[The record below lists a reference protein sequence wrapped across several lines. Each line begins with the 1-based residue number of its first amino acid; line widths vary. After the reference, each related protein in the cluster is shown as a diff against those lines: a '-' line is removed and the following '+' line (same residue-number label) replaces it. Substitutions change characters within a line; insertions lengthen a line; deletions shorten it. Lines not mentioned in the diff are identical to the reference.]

1 MLKKEKLLY
10 LVELLKKENLD
21 GCIMGPSDD
30 LEYMAGIA
38 NFHDERF
45 RGFYVLADGRYF
57 FICPGLYYEEVRNAL
72 GEDTHIY
79 IWYDSEGVTGSFI
92 EAEKGY
98 NLSGKTIAINDGVR
112 AIDLIDMGEIIKSK
126 FVNGHTM
133 LEELRIVKDE
143 EEVGYLA
150 KAAEIADK
158 AFVEVVKHIKPGIYE
173 RDIANK
179 LKELLIE
186 FGGEGVS
193 FDPIVAS
200 GPNSSKPHYSDYDRM
215 IEEQDLIIL
224 DYGCKYKGF
233 CSDISRVVFV
243 GEPTEEQKKV
253 YEIVLKAN
261 MDAEKAVKEGVTAES
276 IDATAQKVI
285 RDAGYGE
292 YILSRTG
299 HGIGSAVHE
308 APYIKEG
315 NKQIL
320 RTGMA
325 FSIEPGIYIA
335 GKFGMRVEDIVVVDG
350 NGINVLNKAPKGMTI
365 V

>member
-1 MLKKEKLLY
+1 MLKKEKLSNLIKI
-10 LVELLKKENLD
+10 LKKEKLD

-30 LEYMAGIA
+30 LEYLAGIA

-45 RGFYVLADGRYF
+45 RGFFVLADGRYF
-57 FICPGLYYEEVRNAL
+57 FICPQLYYEEVRNAL

-79 IWYDSEGVTGSFI
+79 IWSDSEGVNGTFA
-92 EAEKGY
+92 EAEKDY
-98 NLSGKTIAINDGVR
+98 ELSGKTFAINDGVR
-112 AIDLIDMGEIIKSK
+112 AIDLIDMGEIIKGN
-126 FVNGHTM
+126 FINGHSM
-133 LEELRIVKDE
+133 LEELRIIKDE
-143 EEVGYLA
+143 EEISYLA
-150 KAAEIADK
+150 KAAEIADNT
-158 AFVEVVKHIKPGIYE
+158 FREIVKFIKPGMRE
-173 RDIANK
+173 KDIATK
-179 LKELLIE
+179 MVELLVE
-186 FGGEGVS
+186 FGGTDVS

-200 GPNSSKPHYSDYDRM
+200 GPNSSKPHYSDYDRI

-233 CSDISRVVFV
+233 CSDISRMVFV
-243 GEPTEEQKKV
+243 GEPKDEWKKV

-261 MDAEKAVKEGVTAES
+261 MEAEKAIREGVKAED
-276 IDATAQKVI
+276 IDAVAQKVI

-292 YILSRTG
+292 YILTRTG

-315 NKQIL
+315 NEQIL
-320 RTGMA
+320 KTGMA
-325 FSIEPGIYIA
+325 FSVEPGVYIA

-350 NGINVLNKAPKGMTI
+350 DGVNVLNKASKEMTI